1 MLVPTG
7 RLKPPWRCSLGVVP
21 EMNERA
27 PIQRVV
33 VLCGLLTVWLMLL
46 APGGQAHVEG
56 GGAGSV
62 VAGFL
67 HPVTGIDHVVAM
79 VAVGL
84 WGAVLGP
91 PAIWLLPVAFP
102 MVMALGGLLGLLAV
116 PLPGVETGIALSALV
131 LGVLVMFQTRLPLV
145 LTFLLVGLFGLF
157 HGFAHGVELPE
168 GADALLFSLSFVVAT
183 GLLHLVGIALGEVRR
198 WAWGPSVLKLAG
210 SVIAAVGV
218 WSLTQVGG
226 A

>member
-1 MLVPTG
+1 MNQRTPFQ
-7 RLKPPWRCSLGVVP
+7 RL
-21 EMNERA
+21 
-27 PIQRVV
+27 V
-33 VLCGLLTVWLMLL
+33 VLCGLLISWLMLL
-46 APGGQAHVEG
+46 APAGQAHVEA

-102 MVMALGGLLGLLAV
+102 MVMAFGGLLGLLAV

-145 LTFLLVGLFGLF
+145 LTFLLVGLFALF

-168 GADALLFSLSFVVAT
+168 GGDALLFSLSFVVAT

-198 WAWGPSVLKLAG
+198 WAWGQALLKLAG
-210 SVIAAVGV
+210 AAIAAVGI

>member
-1 MLVPTG
+1 
-7 RLKPPWRCSLGVVP
+7 
-21 EMNERA
+21 MNQRT
-27 PIQRVV
+27 PFQRVV
-33 VLCGLLTVWLMLL
+33 VLCGLLISWLMLL
-46 APGGQAHVEG
+46 APGGQAHVEA

-102 MVMALGGLLGLLAV
+102 MVMAFGGLLGLLAV

-145 LTFLLVGLFGLF
+145 LTFLLVGLFALF

-168 GADALLFSLSFVVAT
+168 GGDALLFSLSFVVAT

-198 WAWGPSVLKLAG
+198 WAWGQSLLKLAG
-210 SVIAAVGV
+210 AAIAAVGI

>member
-1 MLVPTG
+1 
-7 RLKPPWRCSLGVVP
+7 
-21 EMNERA
+21 MNQRT
-27 PIQRVV
+27 PFQRVV
-33 VLCGLLTVWLMLL
+33 VLCGLLISWLMLL
-46 APGGQAHVEG
+46 APAGQAHVEA

-102 MVMALGGLLGLLAV
+102 MVMAFGGLLGLLAV

-145 LTFLLVGLFGLF
+145 LTFLLVGLFALF

-168 GADALLFSLSFVVAT
+168 GGDALLFSLSFVVAT

-198 WAWGPSVLKLAG
+198 WAWGQSLLKLAG
-210 SVIAAVGV
+210 AAIAAVGI

>member
-1 MLVPTG
+1 
-7 RLKPPWRCSLGVVP
+7 
-21 EMNERA
+21 MNERA

-46 APGGQAHVEG
+46 APGGQAHVEA

-102 MVMALGGLLGLLAV
+102 MVMAFGGLLGLLAV

-145 LTFLLVGLFGLF
+145 LTFLLVGLFALF
-157 HGFAHGVELPE
+157 HGFAHGIELPE

-210 SVIAAVGV
+210 AVIAAVGI

>member
-1 MLVPTG
+1 
-7 RLKPPWRCSLGVVP
+7 
-21 EMNERA
+21 MNQRT
-27 PIQRVV
+27 PFQRVV
-33 VLCGLLTVWLMLL
+33 VLCGLLISWLMLL
-46 APGGQAHVEG
+46 APAGQAHVEA

-91 PAIWLLPVAFP
+91 PAIWLLPVVFP
-102 MVMALGGLLGLLAV
+102 MVMAFGGLLGLLAV

-145 LTFLLVGLFGLF
+145 LTFLLVGLFALF

-168 GADALLFSLSFVVAT
+168 GGDALLFSLSFVVAT

-198 WAWGPSVLKLAG
+198 WAWGQSLLKLAG
-210 SVIAAVGV
+210 AAIAAVGI

>member
-1 MLVPTG
+1 
-7 RLKPPWRCSLGVVP
+7 
-21 EMNERA
+21 MNQRT
-27 PIQRVV
+27 PFQRVV
-33 VLCGLLTVWLMLL
+33 VLCGLLISWLMLL
-46 APGGQAHVEG
+46 APAGQAHVEA

-102 MVMALGGLLGLLAV
+102 MVMAFGGLLGLLAV

-145 LTFLLVGLFGLF
+145 LTFLLVGLFALF

-168 GADALLFSLSFVVAT
+168 GGDALLFSLSFVVAT

-198 WAWGPSVLKLAG
+198 WAWGQLLLKLAG
-210 SVIAAVGV
+210 AAIAAVGI

>member
-1 MLVPTG
+1 
-7 RLKPPWRCSLGVVP
+7 
-21 EMNERA
+21 MNQRA
-27 PIQRVV
+27 PIHRVV
-33 VLCGLLTVWLMLL
+33 LLFGLLIVGLLL
-46 APGGQAHVEG
+46 APGGQAHVEA

-102 MVMALGGLLGLLAV
+102 MVMAFGGLLGLLAV

-145 LTFLLVGLFGLF
+145 WTFLLVGLFALF
-157 HGFAHGVELPE
+157 HGFAHGIELPE

-183 GLLHLVGIALGEVRR
+183 GLLHLVGIGLGEVRR

-210 SVIAAVGV
+210 AVIAAVGI
-218 WSLTQVGG
+218 WSLTQLGG

>member
-1 MLVPTG
+1 
-7 RLKPPWRCSLGVVP
+7 
-21 EMNERA
+21 MNQRT
-27 PIQRVV
+27 PFQRVV
-33 VLCGLLTVWLMLL
+33 VLCGLLISWLMLL
-46 APGGQAHVEG
+46 APAGQAHVEA

-102 MVMALGGLLGLLAV
+102 MVMAFGGLLGLLAV

-145 LTFLLVGLFGLF
+145 LTFLLVGLFALF

-168 GADALLFSLSFVVAT
+168 GGDALLFSLSFVVAT

-210 SVIAAVGV
+210 AVIAAVGI
-218 WSLTQVGG
+218 WSLTQVG
-226 A
+226 

>member
-1 MLVPTG
+1 
-7 RLKPPWRCSLGVVP
+7 
-21 EMNERA
+21 MNQRA
-27 PIQRVV
+27 PIHRVV
-33 VLCGLLTVWLMLL
+33 VLCGLLIVGLLL
-46 APGGQAHVEG
+46 APGGQAHVEA

-102 MVMALGGLLGLLAV
+102 MVMAFGGLLGLLAV

-131 LGVLVMFQTRLPLV
+131 LGVLVMFQTRLPLAW
-145 LTFLLVGLFGLF
+145 TFLLVGLFALF
-157 HGFAHGVELPE
+157 HGFAHGIELPE

-210 SVIAAVGV
+210 AVIAAVGI
-218 WSLTQVGG
+218 WSLTQLGG

>member
-1 MLVPTG
+1 
-7 RLKPPWRCSLGVVP
+7 
-21 EMNERA
+21 MNQRT
-27 PIQRVV
+27 PFQRVV
-33 VLCGLLTVWLMLL
+33 VLCGLLISWLMLL
-46 APGGQAHVEG
+46 APAGQAHVEA

-91 PAIWLLPVAFP
+91 PSIWLLPVAFP
-102 MVMALGGLLGLLAV
+102 MVMAFGGLLGLLAV

-145 LTFLLVGLFGLF
+145 LTFLLVGLFALF

-168 GADALLFSLSFVVAT
+168 GGDALLFSLSFVVAT

-198 WAWGPSVLKLAG
+198 WAWGQSLLKLAG
-210 SVIAAVGV
+210 AAIAAVGI

>member
-1 MLVPTG
+1 
-7 RLKPPWRCSLGVVP
+7 
-21 EMNERA
+21 MNQRT
-27 PIQRVV
+27 PFQRVV
-33 VLCGLLTVWLMLL
+33 VLFGLLTVWLMLL
-46 APGGQAHVEG
+46 APGGQAHVEA

-67 HPVTGIDHVVAM
+67 HPVTGINHVVAM

-102 MVMALGGLLGLLAV
+102 MVMAFGGLLGLLAV

-145 LTFLLVGLFGLF
+145 LTFLLVGLFALF

-168 GADALLFSLSFVVAT
+168 GGDALLFSLSFVVAT

-198 WAWGPSVLKLAG
+198 WAWGQSLLKLAG
-210 SVIAAVGV
+210 AAIAAVGI

>member
-1 MLVPTG
+1 
-7 RLKPPWRCSLGVVP
+7 
-21 EMNERA
+21 MNQRA

-33 VLCGLLTVWLMLL
+33 VLCGLLIVGLLL
-46 APGGQAHVEG
+46 APGGQAHVEA

-84 WGAVLGP
+84 WGAGLGP

-102 MVMALGGLLGLLAV
+102 MVMAFGGLLGLLAV

-145 LTFLLVGLFGLF
+145 WTFLLVGLFALF
-157 HGFAHGVELPE
+157 HGFAHGIELPE

-210 SVIAAVGV
+210 AVIAAVGI